1 MNPFNLAASTVAT
14 IKLVLLAAAVLGVTG
29 YLGKLVYDSNKLE
42 RIEQQDK
49 TTAKALKSM
58 GQQAKKEAK
67 READYFAKNKA
78 RADKL
83 TKDLQN
89 ENAKF
94 DAAARAEYFSVLND
108 ALRGAQ

>member
-1 MNPFNLAASTVAT
+1 MIPFTMAASTVAT
-14 IKLVLLAAAVLGVTG
+14 IKLVAVAGLVLLVGG

-42 RIEQQDK
+42 RIEQRDK
-49 TTAKALKSM
+49 NTAKALTKM
-58 GQQAKKEAK
+58 GDQAKKEAK
-67 READYFAKNKA
+67 REQAHFAKTKEA
-78 RADKL
+78 AGKL
-83 TKDLQN
+83 EKDLQR